1 MIPPVKPVTDADP
14 TRGGQEH
21 EDPATP
27 ETQATLRALCEEK
40 GEPYDGGL
48 SEAQARERIR
58 VLRGD
63 EGGGNVV

>member
-1 MIPPVKPVTDADP
+1 VKPVTGDDPSHGGQDADAVA
-14 TRGGQEH
+14 G
-21 EDPATP
+21 A

-48 SEAQARERIR
+48 TESQAQERIR

-63 EGGGNVV
+63 ESGGNVA